1 MKQENNP
8 TLSIQNE
15 IAIICLGHKDEKAII
30 LNDQRMQALDAL
42 FDSIHK
48 DLRSGSLKIKGLIIT
63 SPPNLAF
70 CLGADINAIKE
81 VTNPKEGARL
91 AAQGQSVFNKIE
103 TLPIP
108 SVAAIHG
115 HCVGGGCEL
124 SLACDYR
131 IMTDGPGSK
140 IGLPETKLGILPGF
154 GGTQRLP
161 RVIGLPKALDIIL
174 NGKVIPS
181 KKAYSISLVD
191 KVIPIEVDTDLADN
205 LQEKKIYQDLISA
218 SSSFISRGK
227 RDKYS
232 LPFTDTLLSKTFI
245 GRMIC
250 RNTAKKTSYKKTK
263 GQYPAIPLSIEL
275 CVNSFSFKGQEGY
288 TKEAT
293 ALGELIVSP
302 VSKSLVHIFFLT
314 ESATKLGKQEIGEPI
329 TSLALIG
336 AGVMGKGIASV
347 SVKSKL
353 KVFCFDLAEEA
364 RKSLYD
370 HVRSFIN
377 TRRGLPEKQK
387 DQLLGNLSLTAT
399 IKEIPETDL
408 YIEAAV
414 ENLEIKRKIFS
425 EIAESK
431 SKETI
436 IATNTSSLSLKDIFD
451 GMPEPSRAIGIHF
464 FNPVEKMPLV
474 ELVRL
479 KETSDKTLIRSAR
492 FVSKLGKYPVVVEDV
507 PGFLV
512 NRILTPYLA
521 EASQLLKEGAS
532 FTALENT
539 ATKFGFPMGPF
550 RLIDEVGL
558 DIAHKVEEILG
569 AAYGERMK
577 GAEFLTLV
585 SKKGLL
591 GKKSGKGF
599 YVYEGKKTRLNSS
612 LLSELGISENE
623 STLSQ
628 SEIEDRLILSMLG
641 EAFLA
646 YHEGVAGIPGQ
657 EASNQIDLASIMGFG
672 FPPFR
677 GGIMY
682 YAKKGGL
689 EEIKTKMNHY
699 QSKGPRFGL
708 AKSIKE

>member
-15 IAIICLGHKDEKAII
+15 IAIVCLGHKEEKAII
-30 LNDQRMQALDAL
+30 LNDERMHALDAL

-48 DLRSGSLKIKGLIIT
+48 NLKNGSLKIKGLIIT

-81 VTNPKEGARL
+81 VTDPKEGARL

-103 TLPIP
+103 TLTIP
-108 SVAAIHG
+108 TVAAIHG

-131 IMTDGPGSK
+131 IMTDSQGSK

-181 KKAYSISLVD
+181 RKALSIGLVD
-191 KVIPIEVDTDLADN
+191 QVIPVDN
-205 LQEKKIYQDLISA
+205 LEEEKIYQDLISA
-218 SSSFISRGK
+218 SSNFVSRGK
-227 RDKYS
+227 RLRYS
-232 LPFTDTLLSKTFI
+232 LPFTDSLLSKTLI

-250 RNTAKKTSYKKTK
+250 RNTAIKSSYKRTK
-263 GQYPAIPLSIEL
+263 GQYPAIPRSIEL
-275 CVNSFSFKGQEGY
+275 CVDSFSLKGQEGY
-288 TKEAT
+288 VREAT
-293 ALGELIVSP
+293 ALGELIASP

-314 ESATKLGKQEIGEPI
+314 ESATKLGKQEAGEPV

-347 SVKSKL
+347 SIKSKL
-353 KVFCFDLAEEA
+353 KVFCFDLAGEA

-370 HVRSFIN
+370 HVRNFLDK
-377 TRRGLPEKQK
+377 RRGVTEKQK
-387 DQLLGNLSLTAT
+387 EQLLENLSLAAT
-399 IKEIPETDL
+399 IREIPETDL
-408 YIEAAV
+408 YIEAAS

-436 IATNTSSLSLKDIFD
+436 LATNTSSLSLKDIFD

-532 FTALENT
+532 FNALEKT

-569 AAYGERMK
+569 NAYGERMK

-599 YVYEGKKTRLNSS
+599 YVYEGKQTTPNSS
-612 LLSELGISENE
+612 LLNELGISENE
-623 STLSQ
+623 STISQ

-646 YHEGVAGIPGQ
+646 YHEGVAGTPGK

-682 YAKKGGL
+682 YAKKRGL
-689 EEIKTKMNHY
+689 KEVQTKMNHY
-699 QSKGPRFGL
+699 EKKGPRFGV
-708 AKSIKE
+708 ATSIKEP